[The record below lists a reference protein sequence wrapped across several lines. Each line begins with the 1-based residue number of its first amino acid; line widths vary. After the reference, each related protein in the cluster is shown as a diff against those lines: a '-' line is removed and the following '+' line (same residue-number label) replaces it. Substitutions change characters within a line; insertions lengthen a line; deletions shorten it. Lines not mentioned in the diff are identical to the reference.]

1 MLSIATFAMALS
13 LTGGQQPSAPS
24 CITQQK
30 VLKLWLRS
38 QRDEIPTDQCEDW
51 GRRRWSIR
59 LVVRWWSDSE
69 HWAK

>member
-30 VLKLWLRS
+30 VPKLLLMS
-38 QRDEIPTDQCEDW
+38 QRDEIATDLHEDQ
-51 GRRRWSIR
+51 GRRR
-59 LVVRWWSDSE
+59 
-69 HWAK
+69 